1 MAHGAASER
10 PLVGLSLMPGDDFR
24 QAAYPLFEAGE
35 VEILEW
41 SFDVGWGPA
50 GVPAWARLLID
61 AYAESDRLLGHGVTL
76 SPFSGA
82 WQPRHERWLARLAGE
97 CRERSYRHVSEHFG
111 FMTAGDFED
120 GAPLPV
126 PMTPSVLALGRERLL
141 RLADVTGRPVGLENL
156 AFAFGLDDVRGQG
169 ELLGRLLDQVDGF
182 LVLDLHN
189 LYCQVANFGQEPE
202 RLLESYPL
210 DRVRELHVSGGSWS
224 TPSVPGA
231 AAVRRDTHDQAVP
244 EEVFALVDLALARC
258 ARVEAV
264 ILERLDGT
272 LGDPVEA
279 EQLRRDYRRLAAL
292 VQGTA
297 HAGG

>member
-50 GVPAWARLLID
+50 GVPAWVRLLID

-76 SPFSGA
+76 SLFSGA
-82 WQPRHERWLARLAGE
+82 WQPRQEQWLARLEGE

-111 FMTAGDFED
+111 FMTAGGFED

-169 ELLGRLLDQVDGF
+169 ELLGGLLDQVDGF

-189 LYCQVANFGQEPE
+189 LYCQAANFGQEPE

-231 AAVRRDTHDQAVP
+231 AAVRRDTHDGAVP
-244 EEVFALVDLALARC
+244 EEVFALADLALARC
-258 ARVEAV
+258 GRVEAV

-272 LGDPVEA
+272 LGDPAEA

-297 HAGG
+297 RAGG